1 MKQKTKFCPKCGA
14 EITEKKAKKCPGCG
28 KKLPKS
34 IFKRWWFWVIV
45 GIVFIAIVSGSGN
58 DAETTTSTDGSD
70 TTTTTTT
77 ATTAVTTVATTAA
90 KVYEEVDLQ
99 TMLDDLNGNALKA
112 EKTYQNKLVIVT
124 GKIRNFD
131 SDGEYITIEP
141 VDADSWNFDTV
152 MCYIKNDGQL
162 NFLLEKSKGDVV
174 TIKGKVKSIGEV
186 LGYSLDIDEI
196 Q

>member
-1 MKQKTKFCPKCGA
+1 MKQKTKFCPQCGA

-45 GIVFIAIVSGSGN
+45 GIVFIAIVSASGN

-70 TTTTTTT
+70 TTTT

-99 TMLDDLNGNALKA
+99 TMLDDLNSNALKA

-131 SDGEYITIEP
+131 SDGEYISIVP
-141 VDADSWNFDTV
+141 VNASDWSFDTV

-162 NFLLEKSKGDVV
+162 NFLLEKSTGDVV

-196 Q
+196 E